1 MAGNLMQPPPAPES
15 TDTALHPVVAGSA
28 TQTNARTG
36 GGMVSADPRSVD
48 ALQRMHDAGMFT
60 PQPTNAQSSFQMGQ
74 AGMPVELPA
83 PVVSGPTQ
91 PWAPSPRPDPR
102 ANMRGRAAAHAAMA
116 YLTGSFDGAASASAA
131 PAAPVPAAAPAAAPA
146 PAPVASAAAPV
157 PAPAGDHPLNAA
169 ARSLPRDA
177 FVRAFHGVPGFM
189 VLDAMN
195 AAKPPSMDDQAK
207 RASLAVAAQHPE
219 NGMLGRL
226 LMAYGLGP
234 NYTVFQGMNQE

>member
-1 MAGNLMQPPPAPES
+1 MPA
-15 TDTALHPVVAGSA
+15 VRRKRKV
-28 TQTNARTG
+28 R
-36 GGMVSADPRSVD
+36 
-48 ALQRMHDAGMFT
+48 
-60 PQPTNAQSSFQMGQ
+60 
-74 AGMPVELPA
+74 
-83 PVVSGPTQ
+83 
-91 PWAPSPRPDPR
+91 
-102 ANMRGRAAAHAAMA
+102 
-116 YLTGSFDGAASASAA
+116 
-131 PAAPVPAAAPAAAPA
+131 
-146 PAPVASAAAPV
+146 
-157 PAPAGDHPLNAA
+157 AA